1 MSIFKSEISCPI
13 CLTFERKIISK
24 IGRNFKK
31 LTTVICTGCGLIHS
45 YPIPTQSEL
54 KKFYENEYRK
64 DYKSTIKP
72 KLKHVFR
79 YAPHAIN
86 RIKYIKKYLKPQQ
99 NTFLDIG
106 SGSGEVLYTAIKSG
120 FDAKGIEPNIGYAD
134 YSKKYLDLP
143 VSNKTYDN
151 AELKEK
157 SFDVVNLQDVL
168 EHLPDPLFCLSF
180 INKILKED
188 GILSISVPN
197 IDFFGHSPLTQFHY
211 AHIYNFNSA
220 TLKAILFKAGFEILD
235 LNNHPTTFVAKKVR
249 DLNAAMKIMMIE
261 NYQLLDEK
269 FKNQSLTEHYK
280 TSRPYGRFF
289 KKCYQYTVEFFS
301 TLLIRSPKKILD
313 NFYKKLSTILVL
325 LELQFEL
332 MIADF

>member
-1 MSIFKSEISCPI
+1 MSIFKSEMSCPI
-13 CLTFERKIISK
+13 CLNFERQVISK
-24 IGRNFKK
+24 IGRDLKK

-106 SGSGEVLYTAIKSG
+106 SGSGEVLYMAIKSG

-180 INKILKED
+180 INKILKQD
-188 GILSISVPN
+188 GILSVSVPN
-197 IDFFGHSPLTQFHY
+197 IEFYAHSPLTQFHY
-211 AHIYNFNSA
+211 AHVYNFNSA
-220 TLKAILFKAGFEILD
+220 TLKAMLFKAGFEILD
-235 LNNHPTTFVAKKVR
+235 LNNQLTTFIAKKVR
-249 DLNAAMKIMMIE
+249 EPNASMKIEMIE
-261 NYQLLDEK
+261 NYELLSK
-269 FKNQSLTEHYK
+269 AFKNQSLTNYYK
-280 TSRPYGRFF
+280 TSRPYSRFF
-289 KKCYQYTVEFFS
+289 KKCFQYTHEFFS
-301 TLLIRSPKKILD
+301 ILFIRSPKKILD
-313 NFYKKLSTILVL
+313 KFYKKLGATLAL
-325 LELQFEL
+325 LEIHLEL
-332 MIADF
+332 MIFDY